1 MKEEQIIEAARK
13 LFYQFGFKKVSM
25 DEIAKEANVTKKTIY
40 MYFGSKEELLKYFI
54 EEEMRNIKEIIENV
68 EKQNLDFFE
77 CVNKAICELLKYRKE
92 RDFLKV
98 ITREAEILKN
108 PIVINN
114 LKLIDEQIK
123 NYIREKLISAKE
135 KGYIEFKDLE
145 ITTFLVYKMY
155 IALIVEWDNQSQN
168 LDEQMIANSI
178 SCLLYT
184 SDAADE

>member
-1 MKEEQIIEAARK
+1 MLGI
-13 LFYQFGFKKVSM
+13 V
-25 DEIAKEANVTKKTIY
+25 
-40 MYFGSKEELLKYFI
+40 
-54 EEEMRNIKEIIENV
+54 
-68 EKQNLDFFE
+68 
-77 CVNKAICELLKYRKE
+77 
-92 RDFLKV
+92 
-98 ITREAEILKN
+98 LKN

-114 LKLIDEQIK
+114 LKLIDEKIK

-178 SCLLYT
+178 SEILKNGLRKE
-184 SDAADE
+184 A

>member
-1 MKEEQIIEAARK
+1 MR
-13 LFYQFGFKKVSM
+13 L
-25 DEIAKEANVTKKTIY
+25 
-40 MYFGSKEELLKYFI
+40 
-54 EEEMRNIKEIIENV
+54 RNIKNKEEILNNSKYIILNPKEYKGKWNNVFKNNNPIYIEIGMGKGKFILEN
-68 EKQNLDFFE
+68 
-77 CVNKAICELLKYRKE
+77 ALKYPNINFIGIEKYDSVIARAIKKIDE
-92 RDFLKV
+92 R
-98 ITREAEILKN
+98 E
-108 PIVINN
+108 INN

-178 SCLLYT
+178 SEILKNGLRKE
-184 SDAADE
+184 A

>member
-1 MKEEQIIEAARK
+1 MWTIKIQKRK
-13 LFYQFGFKKVSM
+13 RFFKG
-25 DEIAKEANVTKKTIY
+25 Y
-40 MYFGSKEELLKYFI
+40 Y
-54 EEEMRNIKEIIENV
+54 
-68 EKQNLDFFE
+68 
-77 CVNKAICELLKYRKE
+77 
-92 RDFLKV
+92 
-98 ITREAEILKN
+98 
-108 PIVINN
+108 N

-178 SCLLYT
+178 SEILKNGLRKE
-184 SDAADE
+184 A